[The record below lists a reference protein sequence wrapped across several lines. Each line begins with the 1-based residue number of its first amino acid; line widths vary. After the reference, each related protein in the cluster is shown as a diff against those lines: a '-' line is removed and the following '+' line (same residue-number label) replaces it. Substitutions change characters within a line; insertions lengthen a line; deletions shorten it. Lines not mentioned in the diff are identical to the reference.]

1 MVKRNGFRIIN
12 SWAVVDEFKPGGRM
26 NTKSEIP
33 PTENHPNVAAGIL
46 KRVGTVAIFLV
57 LIAVILFLAAG
68 RLNWTWAWVY
78 LGICLVSVL
87 ITGPITLR
95 TSPETIAERG
105 ELKMTKKWD
114 KVVSGLYALAMYFAL
129 PLVAG
134 LDVGFGWARDL
145 SVAWHVAGAVVLAV
159 GLELSAW
166 AMIANAYFSTA
177 VRIQSDRGHTVCST
191 GPYRFVR
198 HPGYVGFNLQ
208 ALGVPILLGS
218 LWALI
223 PGITAAVL
231 MIIRTSLEDRTLQAE
246 LPGYREYVQ
255 EVRYRLVPGIW

>member
-1 MVKRNGFRIIN
+1 
-12 SWAVVDEFKPGGRM
+12 M
-26 NTKSEIP
+26 NTESVIP
-33 PTENHPNVAAGIL
+33 PTENHPNVVAGIL
-46 KRVGTVAIFLV
+46 KRIGTVAIFFA
-57 LIAVILFLAAG
+57 LIAAILFLAAG

-87 ITGPITLR
+87 INGTITLR

-105 ELKMTKKWD
+105 ELKMTRKWD
-114 KVVSGLYALAMYFAL
+114 KVVSGLYGLGMYFAL

-134 LDVGFGWARDL
+134 LDVRFGWSRDL
-145 SVAWHVAGAVVLAV
+145 SVAWHVAGAVLLAV

-198 HPGYVGFNLQ
+198 HPGYVGFILQ
-208 ALGVPILLGS
+208 SISVPFLLGS

-223 PGITAAVL
+223 PGITATVL

-246 LPGYREYVQ
+246 LPGYQDYVQ
-255 EVRYRLVPGIW
+255 KVRYRLVLGIW

>member
-1 MVKRNGFRIIN
+1 
-12 SWAVVDEFKPGGRM
+12 M
-26 NTKSEIP
+26 NTESEIP
-33 PTENHPNVAAGIL
+33 PTENHPNVVASIL
-46 KRVGTVAIFLV
+46 KRIGTLAIFFV

-68 RLNWTWAWVY
+68 QFNWTWAWVY

-87 ITGPITLR
+87 INGAITLR

-129 PLVAG
+129 PLVTG
-134 LDVGFGWARDL
+134 LDVRFGWAREL
-145 SVAWHVAGAVVLAV
+145 SVAWHVAGAVVLVV

-198 HPGYVGFNLQ
+198 HPGYVGFILQ
-208 ALGVPILLGS
+208 SISVPFLLGS

-223 PGITAAVL
+223 PGITATIL

-246 LPGYREYVQ
+246 LPGYQDYVQ
-255 EVRYRLVPGIW
+255 KVHYRLLPGIW

>member
-1 MVKRNGFRIIN
+1 
-12 SWAVVDEFKPGGRM
+12 M
-26 NTKSEIP
+26 NTESEIP
-33 PTENHPNVAAGIL
+33 PTENHPNVVAGIL
-46 KRVGTVAIFLV
+46 KRIGTLAIFFV

-87 ITGPITLR
+87 INGTITLR

-105 ELKMTKKWD
+105 ELKMTRKWD
-114 KVVSGLYALAMYFAL
+114 KIVSGLYALAMYFAL

-134 LDVGFGWARDL
+134 LDVRFGWARDI
-145 SVAWHVAGAVVLAV
+145 SVAWHVAGAVVFAV

-198 HPGYVGFNLQ
+198 HPGYVGFILQ
-208 ALGVPILLGS
+208 SISVPFLLGS

-223 PGITAAVL
+223 PGITATVL

-246 LPGYREYVQ
+246 LPGYQDYVQ
-255 EVRYRLVPGIW
+255 KVRYRLVPGIW